1 MTRAGERISTIQT
14 VQERPVEHDAAASA
28 AADPAATGEPQ
39 AMRASQHSADEPV
52 ATPADAP
59 RRERSLRMG
68 LTAAVT
74 IIAALIASMT
84 LAAVTAFNTLRSDIT
99 SVRTELQAEL
109 TKEIGSLRTEMHE
122 FRSEVGAVLRDH
134 AERLARIETL
144 ILDGALSSSP
154 QP

>member
-14 VQERPVEHDAAASA
+14 VQEQQAEHDAAG
-28 AADPAATGEPQ
+28 ATTT
-39 AMRASQHSADEPV
+39 DER
-52 ATPADAP
+52 
-59 RRERSLRMG
+59 RRERSPIMG

-84 LAAVTAFNTLRSDIT
+84 LAAVTAFNTLRADIT

-109 TKEIGSLRTEMHE
+109 TNEIGSLRTEMHE

-134 AERLARIETL
+134 TERLARIETL
-144 ILDGALSSSP
+144 ILDGALDSSQ